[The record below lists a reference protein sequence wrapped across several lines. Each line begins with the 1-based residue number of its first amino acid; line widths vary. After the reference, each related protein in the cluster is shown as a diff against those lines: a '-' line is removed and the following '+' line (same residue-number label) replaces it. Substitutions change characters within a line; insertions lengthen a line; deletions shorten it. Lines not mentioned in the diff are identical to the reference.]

1 MPHAV
6 TVVPPPLLLPG
17 GVLVHCVPAHE
28 DNLIWLIELPSGE
41 AAVVD
46 GPDAEATLQLCAA
59 RGLRLTTVLNT
70 HTHGDHVGVN
80 RDLQRRGLLSG
91 LRVVGPK
98 GAADAVPGLTEPVEE
113 GDEITLNGASR
124 LKVWLTEGHMN
135 GHVSFITTGAVFCGD
150 TLFAGGCGYL
160 FDGPPAKMLESLNR
174 LAALPQDTLVFC
186 AHEYTLDNLRF
197 AAWVEPDNL
206 DLRDR
211 LEFTTRL
218 RAEGRC
224 AVPST
229 IGLERA
235 TNPFLRAHSPSLQ
248 ARLRE
253 ELPEAPLHDALAVF
267 TAARALKNTAR
278 HRAH

>member
-6 TVVPPPLLLPG
+6 TLIPPPIPLPG
-17 GVLVHCVPAHE
+17 GAVVHCVPAAE
-28 DNLIWLIELPSGE
+28 DNLIWLIALPSGE

-46 GPDAEATLQLCAA
+46 GPDAEAALQLCAA
-59 RGLRLTTVLNT
+59 KGLHLSAVLNT

-80 RDLQRRGLLSG
+80 RDLHRRGLLSAI
-91 LRVVGPK
+91 RVIGPS
-98 GAADAVPGLTEPVEE
+98 GAASAVPGLTEAVSE
-113 GDEITLNGASR
+113 GDARSLGGSFPLT
-124 LKVWLTEGHMN
+124 VWLTEGHMN
-135 GHVSFITTGAVFCGD
+135 GHISFITPGAVFCGD

-160 FDGPPAKMLESLNR
+160 FDGPPKKMFESLSR
-174 LAALPQDTLVFC
+174 LAALPDDTLVFC

-197 AAWVEPDNL
+197 AIWVEPDNL
-206 DLRDR
+206 DLRER
-211 LEFTTRL
+211 LAETTRV

-224 AVPST
+224 TVPST

>member
-6 TVVPPPLLLPG
+6 TVVPPPLELPG
-17 GVLVHCVPAHE
+17 GVVVHCVPAHE
-28 DNLIWLIELPSGE
+28 DNLIWVIALPSGE

-46 GPDAEATLQLCAA
+46 GPDAEATLTLCGV

-70 HTHGDHVGVN
+70 HTHGDHIGVN
-80 RDLQRRGLLSG
+80 RDLQRRGLLSAM
-91 LRVVGPK
+91 RVIGPA
-98 GAADAVPGLTEPVEE
+98 GAADAIPGLTEAVAE
-113 GDEITLNGASR
+113 GDEVTLGGKFP
-124 LKVWLTEGHMN
+124 LQVWLTEGHMN
-135 GHVSFITTGAVFCGD
+135 GHVSFITQGAVFCGD

-160 FDGPPAKMLESLNR
+160 FDGPPTKMLESLRR
-174 LAALPQDTLVFC
+174 LATLPEDTLVFC

-211 LEFTTRL
+211 LASTTRL

-235 TNPFLRAHSPSLQ
+235 TNPFLRADSPSLR

-267 TAARALKNTAR
+267 TAARALKNSAR

>member
-1 MPHAV
+1 VV
-6 TVVPPPLLLPG
+6 TLG
-17 GVLVHCVPAHE
+17 
-28 DNLIWLIELPSGE
+28 D
-41 AAVVD
+41 
-46 GPDAEATLQLCAA
+46 T
-59 RGLRLTTVLNT
+59 LRL
-70 HTHGDHVGVN
+70 
-80 RDLQRRGLLSG
+80 Q
-91 LRVVGPK
+91 
-98 GAADAVPGLTEPVEE
+98 
-113 GDEITLNGASR
+113 
-124 LKVWLTEGHMN
+124 VWLTEGHMN
-135 GHVSFITTGAVFCGD
+135 GHITYLTPGAVFCGD

-160 FDGPPAKMLESLNR
+160 FDGPPAKMWASLNR
-174 LAALPQDTLVFC
+174 LATLPEDTLVFC

-197 AAWVEPDNL
+197 AAWVEPDNR
-206 DLRDR
+206 DLRER
-211 LEFTTRL
+211 LAVTTRL

-229 IGLERA
+229 IGEERA

>member
-6 TVVPPPLLLPG
+6 TVVPPPLLLSG
-17 GVLVHCVPAHE
+17 GVIVHCVPAHE
-28 DNLIWLIELPSGE
+28 DNLIWLIELPNGE

-46 GPDAEATLQLCAA
+46 GPDAEATLNLCAA

-98 GAADAVPGLTEPVEE
+98 SAADAVPGLTEPVDE
-113 GDEITLNGASR
+113 GDEITLGGASH

-135 GHVSFITTGAVFCGD
+135 GHISFITPGAVFCGD

-160 FDGPPAKMLESLNR
+160 FDGPPAKMLASLHR

-211 LEFTTRL
+211 LEVATRL
-218 RAEGRC
+218 RADGRC
-224 AVPST
+224 TVPST

-235 TNPFLRAHSPSLQ
+235 TNPFLRAHSPRLQ

>member
-6 TVVPPPLLLPG
+6 TVVPPPFVLPG
-17 GVLVHCVPAHE
+17 GAVVHCVPAHE
-28 DNLIWLIELPSGE
+28 DNLIWLIALPNGE

-46 GPDAEATLQLCAA
+46 GPDAEATLRLCAA
-59 RGLRLTTVLNT
+59 KGLRLTAVLNT

-80 RDLQRRGLLSG
+80 RDLQRRGLLAG
-91 LRVVGPK
+91 MRVIGPK
-98 GAADAVPGLTEPVEE
+98 GAADAVPGLTEAVTE
-113 GDEITLNGASR
+113 GDEVTLGGGPA
-124 LKVWLTEGHMN
+124 LQVWLTEGHMN
-135 GHVSFITTGAVFCGD
+135 GHISFITPGAVFCGD

-160 FDGPPAKMLESLNR
+160 FDGPPARMLESLRR
-174 LAALPQDTLVFC
+174 LATLPDDTLVFC

-197 AAWVEPDNL
+197 AAWVEPDN
-206 DLRDR
+206 DALRER
-211 LEFTTRL
+211 LKETTRL

-229 IGLERA
+229 VGLERA
-235 TNPFLRAHSPSLQ
+235 TNPFLRVESPSLK

>member
-1 MPHAV
+1 MAHAV
-6 TVVPPPLLLPG
+6 TVIPPPILLPG

-46 GPDAEATLQLCAA
+46 GPDAEAALNLCAA

-70 HTHGDHVGVN
+70 HTHGDHIGVN
-80 RDLQRRGLLSG
+80 RDLQKRGLLAAM
-91 LRVVGPK
+91 RVVGPA
-98 GAADAVPGLTEPVEE
+98 GAAAAVPGLNEPVSE
-113 GDEITLNGASR
+113 GDEITLGDTFR
-124 LKVWLTEGHMN
+124 LQVWLTEGHMN
-135 GHVSFITTGAVFCGD
+135 GHISFITPGAVFCGD

-160 FDGPPAKMLESLNR
+160 FDGPPAKMLDSLTR
-174 LAALPQDTLVFC
+174 LASLPEDTLVFC

-197 AAWVEPDNL
+197 GAWVEPDNL
-206 DLRDR
+206 DLRAR
-211 LEFTTRL
+211 LTETTRT

-235 TNPFLRAHSPSLQ
+235 TNPFMRAHSPTLK

-253 ELPEAPLHDALAVF
+253 ELPDAPLHDALAVF

-278 HRAH
+278 HRAY

>member
-1 MPHAV
+1 
-6 TVVPPPLLLPG
+6 
-17 GVLVHCVPAHE
+17 VPAHE
-28 DNLIWLIELPSGE
+28 DNLIWLIALPNGE

-46 GPDAEATLQLCAA
+46 GPDAEATLRLCAA
-59 RGLRLTTVLNT
+59 KGLRLTAVLNT

-80 RDLQRRGLLSG
+80 RDLQRRGLLAG
-91 LRVVGPK
+91 MRVIGPK
-98 GAADAVPGLTEPVEE
+98 GAADAVPGLTEAVTE
-113 GDEITLNGASR
+113 GDEVTLGGGPA
-124 LKVWLTEGHMN
+124 LQVWLTEGHMN
-135 GHVSFITTGAVFCGD
+135 GHISFITPGAVFCGD

-160 FDGPPAKMLESLNR
+160 FDGPPARMLESLRR
-174 LAALPQDTLVFC
+174 LATLPDDTLVFC

-197 AAWVEPDNL
+197 AAWVEPDN
-206 DLRDR
+206 DALRER
-211 LEFTTRL
+211 LKETTRL

-229 IGLERA
+229 VGLERA
-235 TNPFLRAHSPSLQ
+235 TNPFLRVESPSLK